1 MYEKTQ
7 SIFGTTT
14 IVHSLLIASNHITNT
29 RMTVEYQ
36 NQQWL
41 NGLARRTLYN
51 SRIKMCVLFFI
62 IIIRMWI
69 KRRGRKSQ
77 HEEIRIFMA
86 QQFIKLAIFFFSLFD
101 ALRMALPQIA
111 HLFTPIIE
119 YETQDKTF
127 RSDHIGH
134 CARETSGTNG
144 RNQSMNILSIEASLC
159 PVQIQIHRLL
169 KKKSFLFAKYN
180 NIMRHGCCE

>member
-1 MYEKTQ
+1 MDWQGEHY
-7 SIFGTTT
+7 T
-14 IVHSLLIASNHITNT
+14 IHVL
-29 RMTVEYQ
+29 
-36 NQQWL
+36 
-41 NGLARRTLYN
+41 
-51 SRIKMCVLFFI
+51 KCV
-62 IIIRMWI
+62 
-69 KRRGRKSQ
+69 
-77 HEEIRIFMA
+77 
-86 QQFIKLAIFFFSLFD
+86 FFFSSSSFGCESNDGAEKASMKRYESSWPNNLSNWRFFSSLFD

>member
-1 MYEKTQ
+1 MDWQGEHYTIHVLKCVFFF
-7 SIFGTTT
+7 SSSSFGCE
-14 IVHSLLIASNHITNT
+14 SND
-29 RMTVEYQ
+29 
-36 NQQWL
+36 
-41 NGLARRTLYN
+41 GA
-51 SRIKMCVLFFI
+51 K
-62 IIIRMWI
+62 
-69 KRRGRKSQ
+69 KSQ

-127 RSDHIGH
+127 RFDHIGH